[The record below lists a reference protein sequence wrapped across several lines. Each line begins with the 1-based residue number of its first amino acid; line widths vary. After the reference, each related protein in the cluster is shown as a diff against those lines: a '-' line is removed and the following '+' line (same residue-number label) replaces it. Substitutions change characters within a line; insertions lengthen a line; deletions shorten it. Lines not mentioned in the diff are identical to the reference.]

1 MKLSN
6 LAALLSASTVAPV
19 TAGYVSQDIIRADTM
34 NVAVAAAANA
44 QDEDLLEKIISSSP
58 LLSLHRTICQI
69 ESVSNHESA
78 VGEALIKY
86 LGENGFTT
94 EKQMVPVDE
103 DDDSTDKRFNIWA
116 YPEGSP
122 KPKIILTSHIDT
134 VPPHID
140 YNLQAPE
147 GDFDRA
153 NITIKGRGTVDAKAS
168 VAAMI
173 IAALGHLKEHP
184 DVPLGLLFVVSE
196 EKGGTGMVHFS
207 DSDLNSTPPF
217 FHTLIFGEPTELKLV
232 DGHKGNLRFD
242 VEARGV
248 SAHSGYPWLGHSAI
262 SEILPVLERID
273 KLGDIP
279 VKDGGLPASGKYGR
293 TTLNI
298 GMLKGGAAG
307 NVVPESAS
315 ASVAVRLAAGT
326 IEDAQNIIC
335 KAVADACGGS
345 KNITI
350 TFPDSK
356 AYPPVDLD
364 TDVDGF
370 ELLTVNYGTDIP
382 KLDIHDEDSD
392 VKVKR
397 YLYGPGTILVAHGV
411 DEALTVG
418 DLEKAVEGYARLID
432 AAVRRG

>member
-196 EKGGTGMVHFS
+196 EKGGTGM
-207 DSDLNSTPPF
+207 
-217 FHTLIFGEPTELKLV
+217 
-232 DGHKGNLRFD
+232 GNLRLD
-242 VEARGV
+242 VEREGASRPTRVTPG
-248 SAHSGYPWLGHSAI
+248 SATAPSG
-262 SEILPVLERID
+262 EILPVLERIE

-279 VKDGGLPASGKYGR
+279 VKGGGLPASEKYGR

-315 ASVAVRLAAGT
+315 ASVAVCLAAGT

-392 VKVKR
+392 AKVKR